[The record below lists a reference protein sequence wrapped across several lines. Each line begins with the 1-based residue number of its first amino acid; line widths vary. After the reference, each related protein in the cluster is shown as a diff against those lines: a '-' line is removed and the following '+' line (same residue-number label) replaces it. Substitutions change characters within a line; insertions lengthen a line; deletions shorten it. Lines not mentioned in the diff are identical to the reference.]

1 MSRKAMEK
9 ISEILY
15 NGKNG
20 GKYGGKYGAKKQ
32 TYHTSNILVLYYF

>member
-1 MSRKAMEK
+1 MEK

-15 NGKNG
+15 NGKN
-20 GKYGGKYGAKKQ
+20 GGKYGAKKQ